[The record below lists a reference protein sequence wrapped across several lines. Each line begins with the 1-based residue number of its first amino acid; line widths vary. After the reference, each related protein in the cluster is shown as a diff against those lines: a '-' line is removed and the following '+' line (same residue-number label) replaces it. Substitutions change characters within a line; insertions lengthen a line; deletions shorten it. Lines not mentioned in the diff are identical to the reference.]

1 MPGTTPPR
9 NSCPTD
15 TFTIAPRRT
24 KDIDGGTI
32 GPTVAAEAITALEKA
47 GLKPRFFISGN
58 KTVPVAAASAN
69 AEPEHPDIIKLAV
82 TPTFAKPPLMCPTN
96 VAANPTILR
105 VTPVT
110 FISSPAKMKRGMAS
124 KTKN

>member
-1 MPGTTPPR
+1 MPTNIKNAWTTPPR

-24 KDIDGGTI
+24 KDIDGEQLGS
-32 GPTVAAEAITALEKA
+32 TVAAEAITALEKA

-82 TPTFAKPPLMCPTN
+82 TPTFAKPPFMCPTN
-96 VAANPTILR
+96 VAANPTILALR
-105 VTPVT
+105 
-110 FISSPAKMKRGMAS
+110 R
-124 KTKN
+124 